1 VGLVTPHIL
10 RILRSSDYAFLLL
23 GSAPLGAI
31 PMEAA
36 DVAARIVIPAAE
48 LPIGIIAAII
58 GAPCFLPF
66 CSGSEGCVGWAG
78 MTMLHLVSRRRKVDS
93 RRDQP
98 GLSTEPLQRAAG
110 AEQRLR
116 DR

>member
-58 GAPCFLPF
+58 GAPVFLAILL
-66 CSGSEGCVGWAG
+66 G
-78 MTMLHLVSRRRKVDS
+78 
-93 RRDQP
+93 
-98 GLSTEPLQRAAG
+98 QR
-110 AEQRLR
+110 RLR
-116 DR
+116 RLGRYDYAALGFAPAQS